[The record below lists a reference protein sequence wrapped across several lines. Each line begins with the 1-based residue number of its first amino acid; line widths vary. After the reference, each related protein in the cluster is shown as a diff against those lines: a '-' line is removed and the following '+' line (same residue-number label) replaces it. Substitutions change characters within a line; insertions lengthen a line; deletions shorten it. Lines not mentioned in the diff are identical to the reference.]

1 MWFEV
6 RFKALLVRHAVADGK
21 LYTEGKKKP
30 ACPSRGLPWLH
41 PLVITP

>member
-21 LYTEGKKKP
+21 LYTEGKKN
-30 ACPSRGLPWLH
+30 LH
-41 PLVITP
+41 VQAEVSLGCIL